1 MGLELALHGIGESAA
16 LGDDP
21 LDYELDVDGIVGEVR
36 SRLGESDFW
45 LGLRLAYARAQAD
58 FEGSA
63 SGIPGVDPGDDDVT
77 LAGPSLTLRYDSL
90 DNMFTPTRGLLSDT
104 STSVFDDAF
113 GGSQDFQLFQQVLI
127 QHWPLGESFFLGA
140 RGQLN
145 ASFGD
150 TPFYARPYIQLRGV
164 PALRYQ
170 GEQAA
175 SAELELRWQVQ
186 PRISLLG
193 FGGAGLAW
201 TELEEFDRQQDAASG
216 GLGARYLISRKFGL
230 HMGLDVAH
238 GPEDGAIYVQF
249 GNAWMRP

>member
-1 MGLELALHGIGESAA
+1 
-16 LGDDP
+16 
-21 LDYELDVDGIVGEVR
+21 
-36 SRLGESDFW
+36 
-45 LGLRLAYARAQAD
+45 
-58 FEGSA
+58 
-63 SGIPGVDPGDDDVT
+63 
-77 LAGPSLTLRYDSL
+77 
-90 DNMFTPTRGLLSDT
+90 
-104 STSVFDDAF
+104 
-113 GGSQDFQLFQQVLI
+113 
-127 QHWPLGESFFLGA
+127 
-140 RGQLN
+140 
-145 ASFGD
+145 
-150 TPFYARPYIQLRGV
+150 V

-175 SAELELRWQVQ
+175 SAELELRWQLQ
-186 PRISLLG
+186 HRISLLG